1 MKVLAAVDGSDPGLR
16 ACQIIAELLVQ
27 ERDTVRL
34 VTVLSYSESPDSGIP
49 GEPLADE
56 AERRWRAEKE
66 VHHITDAARTLF
78 DERGIDVDVVHRFGN
93 VTEGIV
99 EEIDRWH
106 PDLVVMGRR
115 AVHGIERVIGSVSE
129 HVLHHSK
136 VPLLLVP

>member
-1 MKVLAAVDGSDPGLR
+1 MKVLAAVDGSEPGLR
-16 ACQIIAELLVQ
+16 ACQTMAQLLVP

-49 GEPLADE
+49 GEPLADA
-56 AERRWRAEKE
+56 AERRWHAENEVRRITEAPRA
-66 VHHITDAARTLF
+66 LF
-78 DERGIDVDVVHRFGN
+78 DERDVKVDVVHRFGN

-99 EEIDRWH
+99 AEIDEWH

-115 AVHGIERVIGSVSE
+115 RVHGIERVLGSVSE